1 MAELLSSRSAHFHIL
16 NPGLTSV
23 PLPAYCPDIFL
34 TLSPPAGQVFNELVG
49 SAYYVAPE
57 VLKHRYGPECDIW
70 SAGVI
75 LYILLCGMPP
85 FWHYSEK
92 GIMEAVLKGEVD
104 LMSDPWPQI
113 SDSAKDLVKK
123 MLTMDPKR
131 RITAKEILGEA
142 SI

>member
-1 MAELLSSRSAHFHIL
+1 VRTNDRKE
-16 NPGLTSV
+16 V
-23 PLPAYCPDIFL
+23 PTH
-34 TLSPPAGQVFNELVG
+34 TLSPPSPGQIFNELVG

-70 SAGVI
+70 STGVI

-113 SDSAKDLVKK
+113 SDSAKDLVKR

-131 RITAKEILGEA
+131 RITAKEILGEGSGFA
-142 SI
+142 AGQCGHFAFS